1 MTHGAMAA
9 TTDEDWIEGDEIVE
23 HQVKLSDLLVHT
35 DQEILDSFDRLK
47 EKKAVLNKKMFDL
60 WQKAAGLTFSSHALL
75 LDPTLR
81 ELEALKPASQ
91 YCHDWMHCC
100 VSAGIFQV
108 AVYVLCSNM
117 STGWSLVHDYIKM
130 WNLPKHL
137 PQNLA
142 MLFDSKHCKKYTMN
156 QKFQCQASEALT
168 LMPLLVY
175 LVKSILQKQS
185 MVPDHLCKAFLS
197 VAWIVELVHLGQIW
211 GNCTP
216 ELLQQA
222 SEHCLEIWSAHFR
235 PMMIKKFHWTLH
247 LAGAL
252 QRFQKLP
259 SCFAMERKHRFVC
272 RFAASICNTSRYEK
286 SLLQECLA
294 EEQCHLRKSGIFRD
308 DVHLLQPHVASKAF
322 HSLME
327 QCFGKAIVKEH
338 LLVSAKCQLEKS
350 LCSKQDIVLL
360 QSWCAIEIL
369 TFLSLEGEIFAFA
382 NVLQLEHEDME
393 TGSTV
398 WVDNAKQCLTP
409 ASDLLCPLMY
419 TREPKKI
426 IALIP
431 GQLKLYV
438 KRLAHRNG

>member
-1 MTHGAMAA
+1 M
-9 TTDEDWIEGDEIVE
+9 
-23 HQVKLSDLLVHT
+23 
-35 DQEILDSFDRLK
+35 K

-81 ELEALKPASQ
+81 ELEVPKPASQ

-327 QCFGKAIVKEH
+327 QRFGKAIVKEH